1 MSKKPLVIVIDGPAG
16 AGKSTVARRSADAL
30 GFSYLDTGA
39 LYRTIALYLHRQGIG
54 PEESEELFQALSRVS
69 IEVDEKGVWLEGKNV
84 GDEIRT
90 PEVDGIVSA
99 YASLPMVRER
109 LLGLQREQAMK
120 RSIVADG
127 RDMATVVFPEADVK
141 IFLTASAEERARRRF
156 KELSAR
162 DEASDYDEVLKQ
174 IRQRDETDSSRE
186 AAPLKKAADA
196 VEIPTDGL
204 SIDQVTEKILS
215 IVRKADKETR
225 L

>member
-54 PEESEELFQALSRVS
+54 PEEGEELFEALSRVS
-69 IEVDEKGVWLEGKNV
+69 IEVDEKGVWLEGRNI

>member
-30 GFSYLDTGA
+30 GFSYLDTGS
-39 LYRTIALYLHRQGIG
+39 LYRAIALYLHRQGIG
-54 PEESEELFQALSRVS
+54 PEEREELFEALSRVS
-69 IEVDEKGVWLEGKNV
+69 IEVDEKGVWLEGRNI

-156 KELSAR
+156 KELSDR